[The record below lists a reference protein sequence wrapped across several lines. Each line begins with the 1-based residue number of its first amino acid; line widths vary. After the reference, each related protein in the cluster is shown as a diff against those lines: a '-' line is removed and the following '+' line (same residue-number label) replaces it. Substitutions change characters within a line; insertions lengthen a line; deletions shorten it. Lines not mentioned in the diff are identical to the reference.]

1 MVDVSKTLG
10 ALLVGGLVAAVFS
23 GILVVQVFSYFKN
36 YPLDLQRVKLLV
48 VVVSFLDAC
57 HTTFVAISLWDDLVN
72 HFGDSARADYIPWSL
87 ALTIAVT
94 AVLTFLVHCFL
105 VHRIYKLSMANLYIT
120 IPLDV
125 IACLRLGSACLT
137 TVKMIELR
145 SLKTFISRYTWSF
158 TLGLALSS
166 LLDILITGLLCYL
179 LMSGRKK
186 NSPIKHI
193 LDSIMLYAFELGALT
208 CAAAIAA
215 MICWLAMPSNLIF
228 MGFHFVIA
236 KFYANSLLAT
246 LNTRKPLKQPTRSQS
261 YSGERYYG
269 PDSRHRSKRISANTE
284 LNNIA
289 SLQIKVDEV
298 TTRTVDLNQYKD
310 SRSSLYHV
318 ESC

>member
-1 MVDVSKTLG
+1 M
-10 ALLVGGLVAAVFS
+10 AAVFS

-186 NSPIKHI
+186 NSPLLSFICRFHHALCIRARGSHLCCSHSRYDMLACHAIESYLHGIPLCHCQILCKLPFGNTKHEETPQTTY
-193 LDSIMLYAFELGALT
+193 SISVLFWRTLLLWSRLT
-208 CAAAIAA
+208 
-215 MICWLAMPSNLIF
+215 
-228 MGFHFVIA
+228 
-236 KFYANSLLAT
+236 T
-246 LNTRKPLKQPTRSQS
+246 
-261 YSGERYYG
+261 
-269 PDSRHRSKRISANTE
+269 SK
-284 LNNIA
+284 
-289 SLQIKVDEV
+289 
-298 TTRTVDLNQYKD
+298 
-310 SRSSLYHV
+310 
-318 ESC
+318 

>member
-10 ALLVGGLVAAVFS
+10 ALLVGGLVAAV
-23 GILVVQVFSYFKN
+23 
-36 YPLDLQRVKLLV
+36 
-48 VVVSFLDAC
+48 FLDAC

-94 AVLTFLVHCFL
+94 VRLSSFAVLTFLVHCFL

-120 IPLDV
+120 IPLD
-125 IACLRLGSACLT
+125 RF
-137 TVKMIELR
+137 
-145 SLKTFISRYTWSF
+145 LKCHPINRT
-158 TLGLALSS
+158 S
-166 LLDILITGLLCYL
+166 LLAYVSDRITQFEDIHFSIHLVVYVGACALIPARYSDNWIAVLPADEWTEEELAVVIIHLY
-179 LMSGRKK
+179 
-186 NSPIKHI
+186 IKHI

-261 YSGERYYG
+261 YSGERYYYG

-289 SLQIKVDEV
+289 SVWTYHFLHYAPSYA
-298 TTRTVDLNQYKD
+298 RLNSAPDQ
-310 SRSSLYHV
+310 SR
-318 ESC
+318 